1 MTAHVLPNV
10 RKLFVPDP
18 GMVMAECD
26 LSGADAQ
33 VYAWDADDK
42 DLMEA
47 FKKGLKIHLKNA
59 KDVFADKVKGWSDE
73 AIKATDYPGGIY
85 HDCKR
90 GVHATTYGVQAR
102 SLAGKIGWT
111 VKEAETFQRN
121 WFGLHPAILNWQKH
135 TSRCLHGLVEGNPPR
150 TIINKFGFRI
160 VYFDRVENVYTEALA
175 WKPQS
180 TVAINCVKG
189 MLALEEQTPWV
200 QILMQV
206 HDSLIFQFPIDR
218 MKDLMQIH
226 AALHSVVVPYDD
238 PLTIP
243 WGIKMSLKSW
253 GAAEDFKWQQAA
265 NDTDK
270 TMEILRAAQ
279 AA

>member
-1 MTAHVLPNV
+1 VSTAHRLPNV
-10 RKLFVPDP
+10 RKLFIPDP
-18 GMVMAECD
+18 GFIIAEAD

-47 FKKGLKIHLKNA
+47 FKRGLKIHLKNA
-59 KDVFADKVKGWSDE
+59 RDVFPEKTKHLSDE
-73 AIKATDYPGGIY
+73 AIKAQNYPGGIY

-90 GVHATTYGVQAR
+90 AVHATTYGVQDR

-111 VKEAETFQRN
+111 VKEATTFQRN
-121 WFGLHPAILNWQKH
+121 WFGLHPAIKKWQEN
-135 TSRCLHGLVEGNPPR
+135 TMLALHGLLPGNPPR

-160 VYFDRVENVYTEALA
+160 VYFDRVENCYTEALA

-189 MLALEEQTPWV
+189 AIALRKRCSWV
-200 QILMQV
+200 QLLLQV
-206 HDSLIFQFPIDR
+206 HDSLVFQFPISR
-218 MKDLMQIH
+218 LAQLHEIYG
-226 AALHSVVVPYDD
+226 ALHSVVVPYAD

-243 WGIKMSLKSW
+243 WSLKMSLKSW
-253 GAAEDFKWQQAA
+253 GEAQDFKWKADVA
-265 NDTDK
+265 NANELLEK
-270 TMEILRAAQ
+270 LKCA
-279 AA
+279 